1 MPKIIIDKELADTLK
16 SMRIE
21 RKMQAK
27 TLADKWG
34 KKPPYI
40 SKLEN
45 GLIKSIEVED
55 LIKCLQIIVGT
66 DNHDEFIEEL
76 LKTVSFKFT
85 KKEIDEMLWIDNFD
99 TVYRRIPIPEGLVT
113 DIVTRMQSHG
123 ISVSHLVDQINSN
136 EFISESMRED
146 TKLPYNEWFNSSD
159 RPCIK
164 MKLTYSD
171 VERILNRKSRKANY
185 VTLLAICLYL
195 TRLIEYPQESTYSI
209 SFDVYYQMKQQVTSY
224 LESHRIYTLSRKVEL
239 IKQAENEEEIHER
252 LSLHDQENIEIIQD
266 AHQALIFYSNYD
278 VATANETI
286 KQFAQNMHWDSPFI
300 MQIAGMPFSELDQC
314 SYHIKRTIIEQI
326 RKILEDTMK
335 IPADERRME
344 RY

>member
-1 MPKIIIDKELADTLK
+1 MPKIIVDKKLADTLK
-16 SMRIE
+16 SMRVE

-34 KKPPYI
+34 KKAPYI

-55 LIKCLQIIVGT
+55 LIRCLQVIVGT
-66 DNHDEFIEEL
+66 DNRDEFIEEL
-76 LKTVSFKFT
+76 LKTVSFKFS
-85 KKEIDEMLWIDNFD
+85 KKEIEKLLWIDNFD
-99 TVYRRIPIPEGLVT
+99 TVYRRIPIPEGLVS
-113 DIVTRMQSHG
+113 DIVLRLQSHG
-123 ISVSHLVDQINSN
+123 ISVSQLVDQINSN

-146 TKLPYNEWFNSSD
+146 AKLPLNEWFNSTD

-164 MKLTYSD
+164 MRLAYSD
-171 VERILNRKSRKANY
+171 VERILNRESKKANY

-195 TRLIEYPQESTYSI
+195 TRLIEYSQVDTYGLSSEI
-209 SFDVYYQMKQQVTSY
+209 YDKMNQQVTTY

-239 IKQAENEEEIHER
+239 IEQAESEEEIHAR

-266 AHQALIFYSNYD
+266 AQQALVFYSNFD

-286 KQFAQNMHWDSPFI
+286 QQFAQNMHWDSPFI
-300 MQIAGMPFSELDQC
+300 MQIAGMPFSKLDQC
-314 SYHIKRTIIEQI
+314 SFYIKRNIIEQI
-326 RKILEDTMK
+326 RKILDDALK
-335 IPADERRME
+335 IPAEERRME